1 MYSLFPLK
9 RDGNRR
15 VAITL
20 QHIVLFTHTEDRF
33 NILFLTFLT
42 LIKTRLLVQLF
53 SPLSPHLGERIG
65 FAGAIKGDAKEGDFS
80 DRLR

>member
-15 VAITL
+15 EAIAL
-20 QHIVLFTHTEDRF
+20 QHSPSCAPTENAFDQHFASVWDPHRP
-33 NILFLTFLT
+33 TE
-42 LIKTRLLVQLF
+42 
-53 SPLSPHLGERIG
+53 LSPHLGERIE